1 MGPFIKSKYKTNRI
15 MINLLIALLPL
26 IILHTRCASGYG

>member
-1 MGPFIKSKYKTNRI
+1 MGPFLRSKYKTNKI

-26 IILHTRCASGYG
+26 IIFIDLFSVR